1 MLILSM
7 RRRSKLGLV
16 MSELLNTLK
25 SIAQAEPNKKAVI
38 TESLTLSYQ
47 QLLSDVAMTADLLSV
62 YQGQVVA
69 LLADNGLEWL
79 IVDLAAQMAGVI
91 LLPIPIYFT
100 DRQIQHA
107 LQSTAACSLI
117 YSDDFLPISVLSTF
131 PSAPK
136 AFGAS
141 TLLKIDCPR
150 WPSVQLPQ
158 GTDKITF
165 TSGSTGTPK
174 GVCLSNKQQFNVA
187 NALLAMTNLNKPRH
201 LAVLPLSTLL
211 ENIAGVYAPLLTGG
225 EVVLMP
231 IAKRGYLAG
240 HQAFLQSINAIQPNT
255 MILVPELLTLL
266 LNATRQGW
274 QPPSSL
280 TFIAVGG
287 SRVAADLILQARQA
301 GLPVYEGYG
310 LSEAGSVVS
319 LNTPLADQP
328 GTAGMLLPHISM
340 TVEAGEIVIH
350 GSQFLGYI
358 GDKTSTVDKFYT
370 GDLGALDSAGFLHIK
385 GRKKQLLISSYGRN
399 INPEWI
405 ESEILSH
412 PDIQQSVVFGDAQPY
427 CIALIYSPLSD
438 ADLQQ
443 HLNMINQQLPDYA
456 RIYRWH
462 RLPQPLSNQQGLLTA
477 NGRPK
482 RAVIFDHYQHI
493 IHTLYQEETDGI
505 LCHAAS

>member
-1 MLILSM
+1 
-7 RRRSKLGLV
+7 
-16 MSELLNTLK
+16 MSELLNALEN
-25 SIAQAEPNKKAVI
+25 IARAEPNRKAVI
-38 TESLTLSYQ
+38 TDSRTLSYR
-47 QLLSDVAMTADLLSV
+47 QLLSEVSMTADLLSV
-62 YQGQVVA
+62 YRGQVLA

-91 LLPIPIYFT
+91 LLPLPIYFT
-100 DRQIQHA
+100 DEQIQHA
-107 LQSTAACSLI
+107 LKSSSASLLI
-117 YSDDFLPISVLSTF
+117 YCDDFLPESLLSIF

-136 AFGAS
+136 AFGTS
-141 TLLKIDCPR
+141 TLFMVDCTREPT
-150 WPSVQLPQ
+150 VQLPQ

-211 ENIAGVYAPLLTGG
+211 ENIAGVYAPLLAGG

-231 IAKRGYLAG
+231 IAKHGYLAG
-240 HQAFLQSINAIQPNT
+240 HQAFLHSINTIQPNT
-255 MILVPELLTLL
+255 MILVPELLTRL

-274 QPPSSL
+274 QSPSSL
-280 TFIAVGG
+280 SFIAVGG

-310 LSEAGSVVS
+310 LSEASSVIS
-319 LNTPLADQP
+319 LNTPLADQA
-328 GTAGMLLPHISM
+328 GTAGMLLPHISIS
-340 TVEAGEIVIH
+340 VEKGEIVIH

-358 GDKTSTVDKFYT
+358 GDKAISSEKLYT
-370 GDLGALDSAGFLHIK
+370 GDLGVLDSAGFLHIK
-385 GRKKQLLISSYGRN
+385 GRKKQLIISSYGRN

-412 PDIQQSVVFGDAQPY
+412 PEIQQCVVFGDAQPY
-427 CIALIYSPLSD
+427 CIALIYSSLPD
-438 ADLQQ
+438 PELQQ
-443 HLNMINQQLPDYA
+443 HLDMINQHLPDYA
-456 RIYRWH
+456 RIYRWY
-462 RLPQPLSNQQGLLTA
+462 RLPQPLSIKEGLLTA

-482 RAVIFDHYQHI
+482 RAAIFDHYQNI
-493 IHTLYQEETDGI
+493 TNILYQEETDGI
-505 LCHAAS
+505 LCQAAS